1 MSDPGTP
8 GQSATYQSPSGDGT
22 RPPGVARGNLVLAR
36 LPAAVRETLSL
47 ALERVP
53 LDVGQVLYE
62 PNAPISHVYF
72 MDAGM
77 ASVVSTMT
85 EGTVE
90 VGTVGREGI
99 VGSPIL
105 LYADSTPTR
114 TFIQIAGSAQRITAA
129 GLRTAVGQSRELE
142 RALLRFVQAYNEQV
156 AQSAACNRLHTLE
169 ERCARWLLMTQDR
182 ILTDL
187 LPLTQQFLSYML
199 GVHRPA
205 VTLAAGALQKAGLIR
220 YTRGKVTV
228 VDRLGLEAAAC
239 ACYGI
244 TRRSVERLVLDGGS
258 LVPPA

>member
-1 MSDPGTP
+1 MSNPRTAGRSSSLRST
-8 GQSATYQSPSGDGT
+8 SGDGAG
-22 RPPGVARGNLVLAR
+22 PPDGPRGNLILAR
-36 LPAAVRETLSL
+36 LPATVRETLCRS
-47 ALERVP
+47 LERVP

-72 MDAGM
+72 VDAGM
-77 ASVVSTMT
+77 ASIVSTMT

-105 LYADSTPTR
+105 LYADSSPTR
-114 TFIQIAGSAQRITAA
+114 TFVQIAGSARRITAP
-129 GLRTAVGQSRELE
+129 GLRTAVGQNRELE

-182 ILTDL
+182 IVSDV

-228 VDRLGLEAAAC
+228 ADRAGLEAAAC
-239 ACYGI
+239 ACYAI

-258 LVPPA
+258 LVPAA